1 MKHHLIYDVSPIR
14 ERFNNLF
21 FSNVPA
27 YDRTTIEH
35 ILLKDLLLHRL
46 HIIYCVPVTT
56 SALTCTTIDNLIEHL
71 QYRTQHY
78 GYQGLIRKCR
88 SLDTP
93 IMRTMHADAEIFSGR
108 QITRGGILND
118 CFILELDK

>member
-1 MKHHLIYDVSPIR
+1 MPYQLIYDVSPIR

-21 FSNVPA
+21 FRDVPE
-27 YDRTTIEH
+27 YDRTINEA

-46 HIIYCVPVTT
+46 HIIYCVPVT
-56 SALTCTTIDNLIEHL
+56 ANAFTCTTIDNLLEHL
-71 QYRTQHY
+71 QYRTHHY

-93 IMRTMHADAEIFSGR
+93 IMRTMRSDAEIFSGR
-108 QITRGGILND
+108 QITRGGIIND